1 MKNFKYILMVLVGGA
16 MYGTMSSFVKLS
28 YSWGYNAAELA
39 FFQALLAAV
48 LLGLC
53 SWLINKQKKK
63 PKFKSVAALLI
74 TGGVIG
80 LTNYLYYQSVSF
92 ISASLA
98 IVILMQFTWFCLLIE
113 WALFKKKPSGVEVL
127 TVFCIIAGTV
137 MAGDLLHTGATA
149 FSWKGFLFA
158 LASSLTYSIY
168 IVANSRA
175 GKNVNWLPK
184 STLIMTG
191 SAMAIFIVNAHTII
205 ITVHFSYQFA
215 FIAVFLAV
223 AGTAIP
229 TALFSAAIPKVGAGI
244 SSILMTIELPVAIIC
259 AGLILKEHINNVQ
272 IAGILVMLVAISV
285 MNYYKALKT

>member
-1 MKNFKYILMVLVGGA
+1 MVLVGGA

-53 SWLINKQKKK
+53 SLMVNKVNKKVGL
-63 PKFKSVAALLI
+63 KSVAALLI

-127 TVFCIIAGTV
+127 TVVCIIAGTI
-137 MAGDLLHTGATA
+137 MAGDLLHANAMA
-149 FSWKGFLFA
+149 FSWKGFLSA
-158 LASSLTYSIY
+158 LGSSLTYAVY
-168 IVANSRA
+168 IVANSRM

-184 STLIMTG
+184 STLIMTS
-191 SAMAIFIVNAHTII
+191 SAMAIFIVNSNTII
-205 ITVHFSYQFA
+205 TTAHFSYQFA
-215 FIAVFLAV
+215 IIVIFLAV

-229 TALFSAAIPKVGAGI
+229 TALFAAAIPKVGAGI

-259 AGLILKEHINNVQ
+259 AGLILNEHINMVQ
-272 IAGILVMLVAISV
+272 IAGILIMLVAISV